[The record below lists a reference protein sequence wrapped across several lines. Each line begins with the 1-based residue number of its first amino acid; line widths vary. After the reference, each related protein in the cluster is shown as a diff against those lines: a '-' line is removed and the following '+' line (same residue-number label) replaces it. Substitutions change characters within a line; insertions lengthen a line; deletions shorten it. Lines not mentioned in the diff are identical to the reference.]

1 MDKAQALYN
10 FWAGFSLPA
19 YDENRVPEDA
29 AFPRI
34 TYETNT
40 DSFGAEIPLAAS
52 LWYKSTS
59 WAEITQKAAEI
70 SRYIGMG
77 GKIINIDG
85 GALWIKRGSPFAQ
98 RTSGENDSIRKIAL
112 NISAEFFT
120 ED

>member
-19 YDENRVPEDA
+19 YDESVVPEDA
-29 AFPRI
+29 PFPRV

-40 DSFGAEIPLAAS
+40 DSFGTEIALTAS

-59 WAEITQKAAEI
+59 WAEITRKAAEI
-70 SRYIGMG
+70 SHYIGMG

-85 GALWIKRGSPFAQ
+85 GALWIKRASPFAQ
-98 RTSGENDSIRKIAL
+98 RFADENDSIRRIVL
-112 NISAEFFT
+112 NISAEFFA